1 MVTVFSK
8 KTAAGR
14 HIYAVGSNEKAT
26 MLSGIDTK
34 KVKVMAYAILGC
46 LVGIAAVMESARLGS
61 MNSASSGTNYEMDA
75 IAAVVI
81 GGTAMAGGS
90 GLVMGTFI
98 GTLTLGIINN
108 MLNLLG
114 VTPFLISAAKGLII
128 LLAVLLQTRLQKLDR
143 D

>member
-1 MVTVFSK
+1 
-8 KTAAGR
+8 
-14 HIYAVGSNEKAT
+14 
-26 MLSGIDTK
+26 
-34 KVKVMAYAILGC
+34 
-46 LVGIAAVMESARLGS
+46 
-61 MNSASSGTNYEMDA
+61 
-75 IAAVVI
+75 
-81 GGTAMAGGS
+81 MAGGS
-90 GLVMGTFI
+90 GKVMGTFI